1 MSVETHKWRSFS
13 NKANEEAAMELLLF
27 VEAPPGPRL
36 TYCLD
41 LLLGRL
47 LQLPWQYTLHSDVFE
62 AWQGPRLNYSQH
74 RFDCRTVWIIPHGL
88 LNAGEIDIDCR
99 PEPCTTDACLPA
111 LFCHTNQ
118 AATFHFDLLAAAF
131 YVSSRYEEYLPFEAD
146 GYGRFPASASLLYRA
161 GWLEKPVVQ
170 QWAQALGASI
180 SLLFGLPPFTAPAYR
195 FLPTYDIDIPWAYSL
210 RGWRGAARLLAEVFL
225 GKKMLLAQR
234 MRVALGREKDPYDT
248 FEQLDQWHQTYGLRA
263 VYFFLLARRGRNDP
277 GAPPGHPRM
286 QALMRQLSAR
296 NATGI
301 HPSWRS
307 NFTPACLQKEIR
319 QLENSCQ
326 QQVTASRQHFLWLRL
341 PVTYQRLLAAGIQ
354 YDYSMG
360 FADAPGFR
368 AGLAVPFP
376 WYDLA
381 NECTTSLELIPLTI
395 MDVSLRQYLQLSPAE
410 ALDKLRE
417 LSASLQAYGGWLVSL
432 WHNSSFSAE
441 HGWEGW
447 AAIYQQFLREQSAIS
462 QTPPEK

>member
-1 MSVETHKWRSFS
+1 
-13 NKANEEAAMELLLF
+13 MELLLF

-36 TYCLD
+36 TYSLE

-47 LQLPWQYTLHSDVFE
+47 LQLPWRYTLHPDDFE
-62 AWQGPRLNYSQH
+62 AWQGPRLNYSQR

-88 LNAGEIDIDCR
+88 LSARGIDAGCQ
-99 PEPCTTDACLPA
+99 PEPCTTDARLPA
-111 LFCHTNQ
+111 LFSHSNQ
-118 AATFHFDLLAAAF
+118 DATFSFDLLAAAF

-146 GYGRFPASASLLYRA
+146 AHGRFPAAASLLFRA
-161 GWLEKPVVQ
+161 SWLEKPVVQ

-180 SLLFGLPPFTAPAYR
+180 SLHFGLPPFPRPAYR

-210 RGWRGAARLLAEVFL
+210 RGWRGAARLLAEVFS
-225 GKKMLLAQR
+225 GKKTLLAQR
-234 MRVALGREKDPYDT
+234 LRVARGQEKDPYDT
-248 FEQLDQWHQTYGLRA
+248 YELLDQWHQAYKLQA
-263 VYFFLLARRGRNDP
+263 IYFLLLAARGTNDP
-277 GAPPGHPRM
+277 GAPPEHPRM
-286 QALMRQLSAR
+286 QALIRQLSAR
-296 NATGI
+296 YATGI

-307 NFTPACLQKEIR
+307 NFVPDGLQKEIQ
-319 QLENSCQ
+319 QLARIRQ

-341 PVTYQRLLAAGIQ
+341 PVSYQRLLAAGIQ

-381 NECTTSLELIPLTI
+381 KECTTALELIPLTV
-395 MDVSLRQYLQLSPAE
+395 MDVSLRQYLQLRPAA

-417 LSASLQAYGGWLVSL
+417 LSASLQTYGGWLVSL

-447 AAIYQQFLREQSAIS
+447 AAIYRQFLREQSAIS

>member
-1 MSVETHKWRSFS
+1 
-13 NKANEEAAMELLLF
+13 MELLLF
-27 VEAPPGPRL
+27 VEKSPGPRL
-36 TYCLD
+36 EYCLQ
-41 LLLGRL
+41 LLLQRL
-47 LQLPWQYTLHSDVFE
+47 LRLPWRHTIDPGEFE
-62 AWQGPRLNYSQH
+62 VWQGPRLNYSH
-74 RFDCRTVWIIPHGL
+74 RPFGCRTVWIIPHGL
-88 LNAGEIDIDCR
+88 LADRGIDTSVR
-99 PEPCTTDACLPA
+99 PEPCTTDDQLPA
-111 LFCHTNQ
+111 LFCHGHQ
-118 AATFHFDLLAAAF
+118 AATFSFDLLAAAF

-180 SLLFGLPPFTAPAYR
+180 SLLFGLPPFPAPAYR
-195 FLPTYDIDIPWAYSL
+195 FLPTYDIDIPWAYSQ
-210 RGWRGAARLLAEVFL
+210 RGWRGAARLLAEVFS

-234 MRVALGREKDPYDT
+234 LRVALGREKDPYDT
-248 FEQLDQWHQTYGLRA
+248 FEQLDQWHQAYGLRA

-286 QALMRQLSAR
+286 QALIRQLSAR
-296 NATGI
+296 YATGI

-307 NFTPACLQKEIR
+307 NFTPACLLEEIR
-319 QLENSCQ
+319 QLETITRQ
-326 QQVTASRQHFLWLRL
+326 QATASRQHFLWLRL
-341 PVTYQRLLAAGIQ
+341 PFTYRRLLAAGIRH
-354 YDYSMG
+354 DYSMG

-376 WYDLA
+376 WYDLE
-381 NECTTSLELIPLTI
+381 NEHTTDLELIPLI
-395 MDVSLRQYLQLSPAE
+395 VMDVSLRQYLQLSPTA

-417 LSASLQAYGGWLVSL
+417 LSASLQASGGWLVSL

-447 AAIYQQFLREQSAIS
+447 ATIYQQFLREQSAIS
-462 QTPPEK
+462 QTLPEK